1 MKLAQSSKG
10 RSDTEFEVQVGATR
24 QMEKLYI
31 TSRPGQG
38 IGLLKDFEDKNSLC
52 HQETEQRLVWP
63 ENKE

>member
-1 MKLAQSSKG
+1 MKLVQSYKG
-10 RSDTEFEVQVGATR
+10 RSDAEFEVQVGETR

-31 TSRPGQG
+31 TSHPGQD
-38 IGLLKDFEDKNSLC
+38 IGLLKDFEDKNSLR